1 MTLWL
6 DRYRVQV
13 KWQRRLDWLVAA
25 LGLLALLISLGLLLG
40 IVVNLVYAGA
50 GRLNTD
56 FLLSYPSKD
65 ANQAGI
71 LSAWVGSSLVMLCTT
86 ALAIPIGI
94 CTAIYLEEYAAKN
107 WLATLIEINI
117 FNLAGIPSVIY
128 GLLGLSLFVYG
139 LHLGHTILVAG
150 LTLALMTLPLIILT
164 TREALRMIP
173 ATLREAA
180 YAIGCERWQVI
191 YYYVLPQAWA
201 GILTGVIVGLSRAIG
216 EAAPL
221 LAIGTYIYVA
231 FLPPSP
237 VQPQFPYING
247 QWLDEPFT
255 VLPLQI
261 YHWISHPQSGFHD
274 NAAAAGLMLL
284 GMTIVMNVLAII
296 IRARLQRRL
305 NHD

>member
-1 MTLWL
+1 MLWL
-6 DRYRVQV
+6 NRYRDQV

-25 LGLLALLISLGLLLG
+25 LGVLALLISLGLLLSLT
-40 IVVNLVYAGA
+40 INLVYSGA
-50 GRLNTD
+50 ARISPE
-56 FLLSYPSKD
+56 FLMNYPSKHAD
-65 ANQAGI
+65 QAGI
-71 LSAWVGSSLVMLCTT
+71 LSAWVGSSLVMLCTAT
-86 ALAIPIGI
+86 LSIPIGI
-94 CTAIYLEEYAAKN
+94 GTAIYLEEYAEKN
-107 WLATLIEINI
+107 WLATLIEVNI

-180 YAIGCERWQVI
+180 YAIGCDRWQVI
-191 YYYVLPQAWA
+191 CYYVLPQAWP
-201 GILTGVIVGLSRAIG
+201 GILTGIIVGLSRAIG
-216 EAAPL
+216 EVAPL
-221 LAIGTYIYVA
+221 IAIGTFTYVA

-237 VQPQFPYING
+237 VQKTFPYVNG
-247 QWLDEPFT
+247 NWLDEPFT
-255 VLPLQI
+255 VLPMQI
-261 YHWISHPQSGFHD
+261 YNWISRPQADFHD
-274 NAAAAGLMLL
+274 NAAAACLILLLMTVLMNL
-284 GMTIVMNVLAII
+284 TAIV